1 MKHYNKVTPE
11 GTKDYIFDE
20 CSRKSHVTGILKKI
34 FQQRGYRRVMT
45 PTIEFYDVFGAS
57 ADYLPQENMYKLMD
71 HKGRLMVLCPD
82 GTIPIARLTAT
93 RLLHME
99 MPLRLYYSHNVYR
112 MANGLRGHSS
122 EIYQCGVE
130 LIGSGSIRSDLEIL
144 EMAASSLEKIGG
156 SEGFRLEL
164 CHIGYFRALMD
175 RLGADEETQEEI
187 RRSIEQ
193 KNFASLN
200 DLLEQFPDN
209 KAAAALKYLPR
220 LFGGEEVFTQ
230 AYELFDE
237 ASARQSL
244 DYLHSIYSS
253 LQQLGLGDSVIIDL
267 GLVNQAEYYTGI
279 IFRGYFNEVG
289 EPVLSGGRYDN
300 LLSDFGAAQPA
311 IGFAVNVDL
320 ASSTVEKHPPLT
332 ADVLVMAADDT
343 YLVKSVLYQ
352 KQLIAK
358 GQVVETCVLED
369 REAAIAYA
377 ARCNIAQVHIIGKT
391 TEIIDVETEIE
402 FETEQVNV

>member
-1 MKHYNKVTPE
+1 MGEEMKHYNKVTPE

-20 CSRKSHVTGILKKI
+20 CSRKSHVTGILKQTFKE
-34 FQQRGYRRVMT
+34 RGYRRVMT
-45 PTIEFYDVFGAS
+45 PNIEFYDVFGAS
-57 ADYLPQENMYKLMD
+57 ANYLPQENMYKLMD
-71 HKGRLMVLCPD
+71 RKGRLMVLCPD

-144 EMAASSLEKIGG
+144 EMAASSLERISG
-156 SEGFRLEL
+156 EDGFRLEL
-164 CHIGYFRALMD
+164 CHIGYFRTLMD
-175 RLGADEETQEEI
+175 RLGADEETCEEI

-193 KNFASLN
+193 KNYASLN

-209 KAAAALKYLPR
+209 QAATALKSLPR
-220 LFGGEEVFTQ
+220 LFGGEEVFEQ
-230 AYELFDE
+230 AYALFDDE
-237 ASARQSL
+237 SARKSL
-244 DYLHSIYSS
+244 DYLHSIYSN
-253 LQQLGLGDSVIIDL
+253 LQQLGLGKNVMVDL

-300 LLSDFGAAQPA
+300 LLSDFGAALPA

-320 ASSTVEKHPPLT
+320 ASSIVEKHPPLT
-332 ADVLVMAADDT
+332 ADALVLAADET
-343 YLVKSVLYQ
+343 YLAKAIQYR
-352 KQLIAK
+352 KQLISK
-358 GQVVETCVLED
+358 GLVAENCVLDNRED
-369 REAAIAYA
+369 AIQYA
-377 ARCNIAQVHIIGKT
+377 ARCGIAQVHVIGKT
-391 TEIIDVETEIE
+391 TEIIDVE
-402 FETEQVNV
+402 FETGQVSV